1 VVISNGKWV
10 RNRNMSDKSKDQHRI
25 EQIRRDFSKEE
36 LLESVVEN
44 EPRRQFKEW
53 FEQALA
59 ADLLDANAMTLS
71 TAGENGRPSSRMV
84 LLKGVDEQGFR
95 FYTNYSS
102 RKAQELQQ
110 NPYASLCFYWAP
122 LERQVRIEGKVEK
135 LSHELSKNYFH
146 HRPRLSQLGAWASR
160 QSTKVAS
167 RKQLETSFLRIK
179 EQFDG
184 KEIPLPDFWGGYR
197 LVPDRIEFW
206 QGRSGRM
213 HDRIC
218 YEKSEGEWNIFRLS
232 P

>member
-1 VVISNGKWV
+1 
-10 RNRNMSDKSKDQHRI
+10 MSDKSKDQHRI

-44 EPRRQFKEW
+44 DPRRQFKKW

-71 TAGENGRPSSRMV
+71 TGGENGRPSSRMV

-95 FYTNYSS
+95 FYTNYNS

-135 LSHELSKNYFH
+135 LSQKLSENYFH

-167 RKQLETSFLRIK
+167 RKQLERNFVGIK
-179 EQFDG
+179 EQFKG

-218 YEKSEGEWNIFRLS
+218 YEKNDAKWSMFRLS